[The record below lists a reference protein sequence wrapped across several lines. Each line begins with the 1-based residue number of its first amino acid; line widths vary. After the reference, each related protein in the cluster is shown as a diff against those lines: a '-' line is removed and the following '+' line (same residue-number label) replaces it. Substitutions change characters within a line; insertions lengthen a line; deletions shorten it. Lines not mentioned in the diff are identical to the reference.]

1 MPQTFYVT
9 QDEEILSL
17 VGRLRSSAL
26 LENVF
31 VVPKRALILQSVVN
45 LRILARESEKLG
57 KSVVIVTQDNDGR
70 MLAEKAGIATR
81 AYSEEAFGQDRK
93 SPTIGSGEHVPTKE
107 AAGLGHR
114 VVIGSDDF
122 FGSGTRAPLSEAIP
136 SVEPARPI
144 APSGEMKLRIRDN
157 SPKHLPSLNSMTQ
170 APSMQPNPA
179 LVRPV
184 PAETPGEALRRRAL
198 EHSVAPRPEQ
208 EMIRVQAP
216 QSQSRTGEAAPGRLA
231 RVFRNRETDRR
242 SDPIP
247 SDHPKR
253 NAPPTDG
260 GHVGSKARFWFFLF
274 IAASTLSLLGTGAF
288 LFLPKAEIVVTP
300 NSSSQSVEMEFEGK
314 RNDAVSSKEIP
325 VRLIEKEMEV
335 TVSMET
341 SGDSSGNGE
350 KAKGAI
356 TISNDFSS
364 EPQPLVATTR
374 FEAADGKIFRLVR
387 GVTVPGVSET
397 GGKKEPGVI
406 EAEVVA
412 DESGESYNIDA
423 STFTIPGLK
432 GTPKYTKFSAKSK
445 EKMSGGSSQ
454 GESKNRAI
462 SSADIIRAK
471 AEAEQKFRSD
481 LESALR
487 SDISENER
495 VLIPSA
501 VVTMVGTASHPQVG
515 VAASSFEYV
524 SKWTGKIFVFSEDDL
539 RAKSVGILK
548 ERSGVG
554 EGVEVRDISFEY
566 GEATADYEK
575 GLLYI
580 RVRVTTLFV
589 PTIDTASLRD
599 DFLGKG
605 SGEIREALGKY
616 PEIKKIE
623 INLRPKFFSFSVPK
637 NPSRVTVRVDEP

>member
-45 LRILARESEKLG
+45 LRILARESEKIG

-81 AYSEEAFGQDRK
+81 PYSEEALGQDRK
-93 SPTIGSGEHVPTKE
+93 SPTIDPDGHVPTKE

-114 VVIGSDDF
+114 VTIGSDDF
-122 FGSGTRAPLSEAIP
+122 FGSGMRAPLSATIVP
-136 SVEPARPI
+136 AEPPHPI
-144 APSGEMKLRIRDN
+144 APSGEMKLRIREN
-157 SPKHLPSLNSMTQ
+157 SPKHLPSLNSMAQ
-170 APSMQPNPA
+170 VSPVQSNPIP
-179 LVRPV
+179 VRPV
-184 PAETPGEALRRRAL
+184 SPGTSGEVIPRRVL
-198 EHSVAPRPEQ
+198 EQSRMRPEQ
-208 EMIRVQAP
+208 EMTRVQVP
-216 QSQSRTGEAAPGRLA
+216 QPHPGEGAPGRLS

-242 SDPIP
+242 ADSIP
-247 SDHPKR
+247 SNPLKKT
-253 NAPPTDG
+253 APPVDG
-260 GHVGSKARFWFFLF
+260 GHVGSRARFWFFLF
-274 IAASTLSLLGTGAF
+274 IAASTLSLLGTAAF
-288 LFLPKAEIVVTP
+288 LFLPKAEIIVTP
-300 NSSSQSVEMEFEGK
+300 NSSSQSVEMEFGGK
-314 RNDAVSSKEIP
+314 VVDVVSEKEIP
-325 VRLIEKEMEV
+325 IRLIEKEMDV

-350 KAKGAI
+350 KAKGMI

-364 EPQPLVATTR
+364 ESQPLVATTR
-374 FEAADGKIFRLVR
+374 FESADGKIFRLVR
-387 GVTVPGVSET
+387 GVTVPGISET
-397 GGKKEPGVI
+397 DGKKEPGVI

-412 DESGESYNIDA
+412 DESGESYNIDP
-423 STFTIPGLK
+423 SSFTIPGLK
-432 GTPKYTKFSAKSK
+432 GTQKYSKFSAKSK
-445 EKMSGGSSQ
+445 QRMSGGASQ
-454 GESKNRAI
+454 SESKNRAV
-462 SSADIIRAK
+462 SSGDIVQAK
-471 AEAEQKFRSD
+471 AEAERKFRAD
-481 LESALR
+481 FESALG
-487 SDISENER
+487 SEISESER
-495 VLIPSA
+495 ILIPSA
-501 VVTMVGTASHPQVG
+501 VVTMIGTASHPQVG

-539 RAKSVGILK
+539 RAKAISILR

-554 EGVEVRDISFEY
+554 EGFDVRDISFEY

-589 PTIDTASLRD
+589 PTIDTESLRN
-599 DFLGKG
+599 DFLGKE
-605 SGEIREALGKY
+605 SGAIRDALGKY

-637 NPSRVTVRVDEP
+637 NPARVTVRVDEP